1 MRLPPP
7 KDGFMPGTSSG
18 SAGVGQG
25 PIGVPQGMPQGMPG
39 GPMSGLG
46 GNPGAMPVMS
56 NGPMNVPMG
65 GGPMGMGAPGMFAA
79 PGGMYNGPPI
89 GSAMA
94 MQLPKPPVGAVP
106 GMMGVP
112 PPLAAPPA
120 AAPSAP
126 SEANAW
132 KEYKDASGRSYYHD
146 TRTNKTTYEKPA
158 CLKTEAE
165 RTLAPC
171 KWKEYPTPDGRK
183 YYSDGTNSVWSE
195 PAELTEYKARL
206 AALESGVPM
215 GAPSPAAPSLPPA
228 AATPFAAGPYGAPTG
243 PGAAAPAAI
252 AGSDPAIAAVGV
264 PSAAAATT
272 GAPGEEGGQQQSKSS
287 RKRAL
292 MQQHAAPAAPLV
304 FNSQE
309 ERTQAFIALLKDYCI
324 TSGHKWGDVNR
335 LCSNDPRWAA
345 LPTTGG
351 RKQIFSEY
359 QAKAMKE
366 EKEEKRSKQ
375 RKQRDLFLKLLATDT
390 GINMK
395 TRWRDAS
402 ARLANDERYAD
413 LEFEVID
420 EREREDMFNEFVSEL
435 ARKEEEERK
444 AARRLR
450 VDAFTEMLNELPAGT
465 LTHSSRW
472 LEVRPTLEALNDA
485 RFEGMD
491 ETERRHVFSDAVG
504 VLKKEHDALMREK
517 EKERLAELKARQ
529 DAYKASLTDKVA
541 DGTITAT
548 STWRDCKL
556 ELEQEPTF
564 IALEDAALARTVF
577 DDVILNLQRA
587 FRADRKV

>member
-1 MRLPPP
+1 M
-7 KDGFMPGTSSG
+7 GM
-18 SAGVGQG
+18 A
-25 PIGVPQGMPQGMPG
+25 QGMPVGPMG
-39 GPMSGLG
+39 GLGNPMSGLG
-46 GNPGAMPVMS
+46 APPGAMAGMV
-56 NGPMNVPMG
+56 GAPMG
-65 GGPMGMGAPGMFAA
+65 MGGPMGGPGMFAA
-79 PGGMYNGPPI
+79 PGGMYTGPPL
-89 GSAMA
+89 GAA
-94 MQLPKPPVGAVP
+94 MQQLKPPLVP

-112 PPLAAPPA
+112 PPLSAPPPA
-120 AAPSAP
+120 AAP

-206 AALESGVPM
+206 AALEAGVPM
-215 GAPSPAAPSLPPA
+215 PTPPGAPSAAAP
-228 AATPFAAGPYGAPTG
+228 T
-243 PGAAAPAAI
+243 PGAAAAPYAAGPCSAGAPGAAAV
-252 AGSDPAIAAVGV
+252 AGSDPNAVAA
-264 PSAAAATT
+264 
-272 GAPGEEGGQQQSKSS
+272 GAPPATASSGAQGEEGGQPQPSKSS

-292 MQQHAAPAAPLV
+292 MMQQAAPAAPLV

-351 RKQIFSEY
+351 RKQVFSEY

-390 GINMK
+390 SINMK

-402 ARLANDERYAD
+402 ARLATDERYVD
-413 LEFEVID
+413 LEFDVID

-444 AARRLR
+444 AARRVR
-450 VDAFTEMLNELPAGT
+450 IDAFTELLNELPAGT

-472 LEVRPTLEALNDA
+472 LEVRPTLEDRQDA
-485 RFEGMD
+485 RFEAMD
-491 ETERRHVFSDAVG
+491 ETERRHVFSDVVAL
-504 VLKKEHDALMREK
+504 LKKEHDALMREK

-529 DAYKASLTDKVA
+529 EAYTASLTDKVA

-564 IALEDAALARTVF
+564 IALEDAALARTIF

-587 FRADRKV
+587 FRADRKVLLTILETSYSAEHKWT